1 MEVSDADQDRR
12 RVALVERLSVIADL
26 CCENPLGGPQG
37 DVAYELLRQAA
48 AQIASDRQALSTQ
61 SAELDALRGEVAKQ
75 NGELYAKAT
84 PRPWE
89 VDSERDADGPD
100 RHTYYKM
107 FGPDGKVLFDT
118 LNSDVAYLH
127 TDIDYDAD
135 GPWEHVWDE
144 QGRVNFELVAH
155 AVNNIED
162 YEATISQLRDRVAGL
177 EKSIAPSERGAVLII
192 RVDEFDCPNELNII
206 QHQSSYHL
214 KCGSKASPE
223 RVWYVIQD
231 EFSHANVDFGKYHGS
246 RALLKQNEVG

>member
-1 MEVSDADQDRR
+1 MVEVNDADREAAR
-12 RVALVERLSVIADL
+12 KH
-26 CCENPLGGPQG
+26 LGGAVFTWSVSG
-37 DVAYELLRQAA
+37 KMLSEAFARH
-48 AQIASDRQALSTQ
+48 RHQALSTQ
-61 SAELDALRGEVAKQ
+61 AAEIDALRAEVAKQ

-162 YEATISQLRDRVAGL
+162 YEATIAQLRDRVAGL
-177 EKSIAPSERGAVLII
+177 ETENERL
-192 RVDEFDCPNELNII
+192 
-206 QHQSSYHL
+206 
-214 KCGSKASPE
+214 SKMVTSRLLPGLLEAE
-223 RVWYVIQD
+223 EQ
-231 EFSHANVDFGKYHGS
+231 ATLVDFIKFLRADEEA
-246 RALLKQNEVG
+246 RALLTQNEVG